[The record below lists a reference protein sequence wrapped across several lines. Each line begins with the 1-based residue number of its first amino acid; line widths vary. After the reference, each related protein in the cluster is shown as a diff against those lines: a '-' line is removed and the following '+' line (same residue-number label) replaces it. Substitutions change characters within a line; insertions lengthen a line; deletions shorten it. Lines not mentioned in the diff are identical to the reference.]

1 MPVDGERSAL
11 LVVSFGGPEQPAD
24 VRPFLENVTRGRGV
38 PPERLDE
45 VESHYQS
52 FGGRSPI
59 NDQVR
64 ALIAALRDELDRT
77 GRADLPVYWG
87 NRNWH
92 PYLTDTLQ
100 QMTADGITEAY
111 AFVTSAFSSYSG
123 CRQYRED
130 LDAARRAVG
139 PDAPALHKLRVFF
152 DHPGFIEPLAERV
165 ATAMAGFGA
174 AASPRLLFCAH
185 SIPVSSAATCDYE
198 IQLRAAAAL
207 VVERAGARSD
217 WELVWQSRSGP
228 PQVPW
233 LEPDVGDR
241 LRELAAQGVTDV
253 VLVPIGFVSDH
264 LEVVYDLDTVALPL
278 AASLGVRAARAAT
291 VGTDPRFVAM
301 IGELVEER
309 RAAGTGAAPLRRS
322 LSTLGVW
329 PDVCRADCCPAP
341 AARPTAG
348 PGAGRPGAAGAGTGA
363 GRRGAAGSGAGRPD
377 AGGPD
382 AGRPG

>member
-1 MPVDGERSAL
+1 MHRDGSVPAV

-45 VESHYQS
+45 VEAHYQA

-64 ALIAALRDELDRT
+64 ALIAALRAELDRRGLT
-77 GRADLPVYWG
+77 DLPIHWG

-92 PYLTDTLQ
+92 PYVEEAVRT
-100 QMTADGITEAY
+100 MAGEGITEAY

-130 LDAARRAVG
+130 LERACSAVG
-139 PDAPALHKLRVFF
+139 EQAPAVHKLRVFF
-152 DHPGFIEPLAERV
+152 DHPGFVEPLADRV
-165 ATAMAGFGA
+165 IDAVRSLGDA
-174 AASPRLLFCAH
+174 APAPVLLFCAH
-185 SIPVSSAATCDYE
+185 SIPVASAATCDYE
-198 IQLRAAAAL
+198 RQLRAAAAL
-207 VVERAGARSD
+207 VAERVGGLPS

-241 LRELAAQGVTDV
+241 IRQLAEAGVRDV
-253 VLVPIGFVSDH
+253 VLVPLGFVSDH
-264 LEVVYDLDTVALPL
+264 LEVLYDLDTVAVPL
-278 AASLGVRAARAAT
+278 GSSLGMRVVRAAT
-291 VGTDPRFVAM
+291 VGTDERFVAM
-301 IGELVEER
+301 IADLVEER
-309 RAAGTGAAPLRRS
+309 RLAEHGGTPTRPA

-329 PDVCRADCCPAP
+329 PDRCAVDCCPAP
-341 AARPTAG
+341 VRPA
-348 PGAGRPGAAGAGTGA
+348 GAGRPTGA
-363 GRRGAAGSGAGRPD
+363 GGRAGGAGGPGGAGRP
-377 AGGPD
+377 A
-382 AGRPG
+382 

>member
-1 MPVDGERSAL
+1 MPVDRENRAV

-45 VESHYQS
+45 VEAHYQS

-77 GRADLPVYWG
+77 GRADLPIYWG

-92 PYLTDTLQ
+92 PYLTDTVQ
-100 QMTADGITEAY
+100 QMAADGITEAY

-130 LDAARRAVG
+130 LDAARGAAG
-139 PDAPALHKLRVFF
+139 PDAPMLHKLRVFF

-165 ATAMAGFGA
+165 TAALAGFGDA
-174 AASPRLLFCAH
+174 ATPRLLFCAH

-198 IQLRAAAAL
+198 TQLRAAAAL
-207 VVERAGARSD
+207 VVERAAAGSD

-241 LRELAAQGVTDV
+241 LRELAAEGVTDV

-278 AASLGVRAARAAT
+278 ADSLGVRAVRAAT

-301 IGELVEER
+301 IGELIEER
-309 RAAGTGAAPLRRS
+309 RAAAAGADPLRRS
-322 LSTLGVW
+322 LSALGVW

-341 AARPTAG
+341 AARPAGG
-348 PGAGRPGAAGAGTGA
+348 PGAGRPGVA
-363 GRRGAAGSGAGRPD
+363 GAGRPGV
-377 AGGPD
+377 GGPA